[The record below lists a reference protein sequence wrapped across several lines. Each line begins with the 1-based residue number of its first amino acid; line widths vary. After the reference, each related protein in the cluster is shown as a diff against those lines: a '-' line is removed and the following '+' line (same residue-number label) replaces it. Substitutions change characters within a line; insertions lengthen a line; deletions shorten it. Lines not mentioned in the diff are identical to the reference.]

1 MKSYSA
7 YFVCNDNIEMLQ
19 KHFGKKVEIVEN
31 SSWIMC
37 AYYPG
42 DEPPDDEVLYGETSL
57 TETLSNT
64 LGEMI
69 FLYGDTSTDSFVY
82 EHSHQGVLL
91 RKLVYFPLV
100 DDDWNPGWICVQG
113 TAEKW
118 ENEILFTPE
127 NLSYIIEQE
136 KWIYEDNDQ
145 VDQFAEREAEIRR
158 IWENF
163 EINSGSTI
171 PRCDGTVAI
180 AVEKYFGI
188 NRWPA

>member
-19 KHFGKKVEIVEN
+19 KYFGKKVEIVD
-31 SSWIMC
+31 SSWTMC

-42 DEPPDDEVLYGETSL
+42 DGPPDDYILYGDTSL
-57 TETLSNT
+57 TEILSKT
-64 LGEMI
+64 LGEII
-69 FLYGDTSTDSFVY
+69 FLYGDTSIDSFVY

-91 RKLVYFPLV
+91 RKLVYFPLL

-113 TAEKW
+113 TSEKW
-118 ENEILFTPE
+118 ENDIFFTAK

-136 KWIYEDNDQ
+136 KWIYEEKNQ
-145 VDQFAEREAEIRR
+145 MNQFAEREAEIRR
-158 IWENF
+158 IWENC
-163 EINSGSTI
+163 EINAGSTI
-171 PRCDGTVAI
+171 PPCDGTVAI

-188 NRWPA
+188 KRSLA